1 MTAPTLFSA
10 ANSLFARSQIVCVVK
25 IEQGEVIM
33 SNHENEPGHG
43 NSIAAWSAV
52 ITAILGV
59 TVATLGV
66 VLPSGALVIVGSI
79 LTVLAIPMGP
89 VLVRLGYGINSTTA
103 KK

>member
-1 MTAPTLFSA
+1 
-10 ANSLFARSQIVCVVK
+10 
-25 IEQGEVIM
+25 M
-33 SNHENEPGHG
+33 SNHGNEPGHG